1 MTEQHFRGP
10 SAATPLAETR
20 QLRATLA
27 LLSSLSGEPVPDLS
41 PDDDDG
47 DDDVRYGRLS
57 SLARR
62 RHDALAA
69 EATACAAAGIAA
81 LIGRREG
88 HGRTAAAR
96 VLAVRLRRSLAE
108 IERVLAD

>member
-41 PDDDDG
+41 PDDD

>member
-27 LLSSLSGEPVPDLS
+27 LLSSLSGEPTPDLS
-41 PDDDDG
+41 TD

-69 EATACAAAGIAA
+69 EATACATTGIAA
-81 LIGRREG
+81 LIGRHEG
-88 HGRTAAAR
+88 NGRTAAAR
-96 VLAVRLRRSLAE
+96 VLATRLRRSLAE